1 MAEDVR
7 RAYWLRRLRS
17 FQRRTHDGFTVM
29 QWADMT
35 GTNVFEMWKK
45 ITDEAWTFEERP
57 VDAYIPNVGEY
68 DRAMLKQKINSMGVL
83 RRPRHTSLQEV
94 AGIRELPIRYG
105 RTPDGYDPRS
115 KTFKWKL
122 YPKELPVGHKRAAGK

>member
-1 MAEDVR
+1 MAEDAK
-7 RAYWLRRLRS
+7 RAYWLKRLRT
-17 FQRRTHDGFTVM
+17 FQRRTHDGFTIM
-29 QWADMT
+29 DWADMT
-35 GTNVFEMWKK
+35 GTNVFEMWSK
-45 ITDEAWTFEERP
+45 IYGGEELPKPEPYIQGVERDALP
-57 VDAYIPNVGEY
+57 VRKPT
-68 DRAMLKQKINSMGVL
+68 INSVEIL